1 MHRGAMIMQYINAA
15 VVALAERVNFGI
27 SGVQRACKVGYDHAN
42 RIADEA
48 LKKGY
53 FCHNYDYP
61 EYQNLR
67 VSDRG
72 LELAAELRQKATATS
87 EG

>member
-1 MHRGAMIMQYINAA
+1 MQYINTA
-15 VVALAERVNFGI
+15 VVVLAERVNFGI
-27 SGVQRACKVGYDHAN
+27 SGVQRACKVSYDHAR

-53 FCHNYDYP
+53 FCHNHDYP

-67 VSDRG
+67 VSDKG
-72 LELAAELRQKATATS
+72 LELAVELRPKAMATS
-87 EG
+87 EGRIGQ

>member
-1 MHRGAMIMQYINAA
+1 MQYINAA

-53 FCHNYDYP
+53 
-61 EYQNLR
+61 LR
-67 VSDRG
+67 
-72 LELAAELRQKATATS
+72 LP
-87 EG
+87 

>member
-1 MHRGAMIMQYINAA
+1 MGN
-15 VVALAERVNFGI
+15 
-27 SGVQRACKVGYDHAN
+27 DHAI

-48 LKKGY
+48 SKQGY
-53 FCHNYDYP
+53 FGHNCDHP

-72 LELAAELRQKATATS
+72 MELATELRQKATATS
-87 EG
+87 ED